1 MELHRP
7 LPASV
12 GQVGHGTDSEE
23 PTVGAQWPRAEQK
36 VTPRHELN
44 KPSMQARFDGGTVLG
59 AGCWLLTV
67 AYFIVQPVVAA
78 AWEPPYD
85 VAADA
90 ISDLGI
96 TGCGDFRQF
105 DDRVLYACS
114 PRHVLM
120 NTVFVVVG
128 LLSSVGALLTRGI
141 WPRRRLT
148 TVGVAFVVLAGV
160 GGILVGLAPADV
172 NLAAHGV
179 GALLQ
184 VPGAFGPLLL
194 GVAAWS
200 VRPGVA
206 AFSLVSGAV
215 GSAACLLYFGRSDL
229 GLDPGVMERLAF
241 DPLTVWTVALG
252 AVLLARFLMA
262 RRNLR

>member
-1 MELHRP
+1 M
-7 LPASV
+7 
-12 GQVGHGTDSEE
+12 
-23 PTVGAQWPRAEQK
+23 GAQGPRAAQE
-36 VTPRHELN
+36 VTSRRELN
-44 KPSMQARFDGGTVLG
+44 EATMPARLGAGTAVG

-78 AWEPPYD
+78 AWPTPYD
-85 VAADA
+85 LATNT
-90 ISDLGI
+90 ISDLGV

-105 DDRVLYACS
+105 DDRMLYACS
-114 PRHVLM
+114 PRHQLM

-128 LLSSVGALLTRGI
+128 VLTSAGALLTRDL

-172 NLAAHGV
+172 NLAAHGA

-184 VPGAFGPLLL
+184 VPGAVGPLLL

-206 AFSLVSGAV
+206 AFSLGCGVV
-215 GSAACLLYFGRSDL
+215 GSAACVLYFSQSDL
-229 GLDPGVMERLAF
+229 GLGPGVMERLAF
-241 DPLTVWTVALG
+241 DPLTVWTAMLG
-252 AVLLARFLMA
+252 AILLGRLLMA
-262 RRNLR
+262 RRDLR

>member
-1 MELHRP
+1 MRARP
-7 LPASV
+7 
-12 GQVGHGTDSEE
+12 
-23 PTVGAQWPRAEQK
+23 GA
-36 VTPRHELN
+36 
-44 KPSMQARFDGGTVLG
+44 GTVVG

-85 VAADA
+85 VTANT

-105 DDRVLYACS
+105 DDRVIYACS
-114 PRHVLM
+114 PRHALL
-120 NTVFVVVG
+120 NTVLVVVG
-128 LLSSVGALLTRGI
+128 LLTSTGALLTRDL

-148 TVGVAFVVLAGV
+148 TVGVALVVLAGV

-172 NLAAHGV
+172 NLAAHGA

-184 VPGAFGPLLL
+184 VPGAVGPLLL

-200 VRPGVA
+200 VRRGVA
-206 AFSLVSGAV
+206 AFSVVCGVV
-215 GSAACLLYFGRSDL
+215 GSAACLLFFSRSDL
-229 GLDPGVMERLAF
+229 GLGLGVMERLAF
-241 DPLTVWTVALG
+241 DPLTVWTAALG
-252 AVLLARFLMA
+252 AVLLGRLLVA
-262 RRNLR
+262 RRDLR